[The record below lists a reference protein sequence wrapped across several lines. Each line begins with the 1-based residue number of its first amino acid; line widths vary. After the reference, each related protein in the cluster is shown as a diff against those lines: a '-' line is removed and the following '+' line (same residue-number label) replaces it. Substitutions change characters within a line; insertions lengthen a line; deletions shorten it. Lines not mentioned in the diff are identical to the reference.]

1 MAGIFA
7 GKVALVTGAA
17 SGIGR
22 ACAVA
27 YAREGARVI
36 VSDLQEDNGQ
46 ETVRMISDA
55 GGEAFFFESDVSTSG
70 DVQAM
75 IKAAVKKYGRLD
87 LACNNA
93 GIGGPSAPTGEY
105 TEEGWNKV
113 IAINLTGVWLC
124 MRYEIPEMLKVGE
137 GVIINM
143 ASILGRVGFVGSPAY
158 VAAKHGVL
166 GLTKA
171 AAIEYA
177 TKNIRVNAV
186 CPGFIYTPLLE
197 KAGMAEGTQLY
208 STISNMHPVKR
219 MGTPEEVASAV
230 IWLSSPQASFVTG
243 ESLLVDGG
251 YTAQ

>member
-1 MAGIFA
+1 MAGIFD
-7 GKVALVTGAA
+7 GKVAIVTGAG
-17 SGIGR
+17 SGIGQ
-22 ACAVA
+22 ACAIA
-27 YAREGARVI
+27 YAREGARVV
-36 VSDLQEDNGQ
+36 VSDIQEDSGQ
-46 ETVRMISDA
+46 QTVRMISDS
-55 GGEAFFFESDVSTSG
+55 GGESFFFKADVSISKE
-70 DVQAM
+70 VREM
-75 IKAAVKKYGRLD
+75 IKAAVEKYDRLD

-105 TEEGWNKV
+105 PEDGWNKV

-124 MRYEIPEMLKVGE
+124 MRYEIPEMLRTG
-137 GVIINM
+137 GGAIINM

-177 TKNIRVNAV
+177 TRNIRINAV

-197 KAGMAEGTQLY
+197 KAGMARGTELY

-219 MGTPEEVASAV
+219 MGTSEEVASAV